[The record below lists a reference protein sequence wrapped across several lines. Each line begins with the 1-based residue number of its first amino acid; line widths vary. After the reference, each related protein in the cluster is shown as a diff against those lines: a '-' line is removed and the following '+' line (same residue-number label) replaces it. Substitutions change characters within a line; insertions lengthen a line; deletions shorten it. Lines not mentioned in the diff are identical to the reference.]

1 MLRCFNCCV
10 LLLLFLF
17 LWGHV
22 AKAQDYGSY
31 PVNKSRVKI
40 CTYGTVSTK
49 AGYGWTDIYGLR
61 IKLNNNSFQDL
72 NLRTGSTCA
81 ESPGYRRKHHRND
94 FKATNYVFLEKEDL
108 NNIIIEWIPGGEGWQ
123 IVGVHSDIISTA
135 SYYKGSGSSQNR
147 RINCNLITDIP
158 PTIKSVTHKS
168 RIDEFITISLNNFTS
183 SGTKMLQI
191 GIKHEGDFVWYD
203 TNNIINSNLIKE
215 FRFKIEEI
223 PSFSGDWIGKEVN
236 FRIKTTY
243 TQDYVTISP
252 NAFVNCPKYY
262 GFPVLLT
269 KGNPISC
276 VNQNI
281 PISIM
286 VQYQDLLNSP
296 TYLTDELN
304 FPIEIRLKDSKDSF
318 RQIFQKTVNSKD
330 WTDFDE
336 IDLDIPRSWYGKE
349 LQIRARKTVKNGVVI
364 YSDPISGVFFLDA
377 PSIQLLEKKEP
388 SCASFDDA
396 SLILGFNELP
406 KGKNLSYLLSI
417 SRYTKKST
425 GQNSILFPANGE
437 EYWFADGFTTDGNIM
452 IDDKTTSLTIDKEFL
467 EKVDDEIRGNFSLQE
482 GLFRFEIRTQ
492 TSSLES
498 LCKSTFY
505 FLVEPP
511 SPLFLSIFPVPIEEG
526 CEFHTKIKGDYGRVI
541 MQARGGKPDVCYK
554 YRIGESDL
562 YHSFS
567 GNKIEID
574 VKNGD
579 AVYLTNENQ
588 CPEVEKIVLFN
599 EPEPLKLS
607 ILSYTSPTCHQENRS
622 EGHLKNNGSIVFS
635 SSGGCEPVS
644 FSLEAL
650 NDGDWVNTDLIPEN
664 NTFSKLSQGIYRII
678 AKDRFGI
685 QQVSNEVLLSPY
697 KISVTLPDRAVIPC
711 YEGSIPLVISDVPEN
726 ATISYH
732 NRSDLLNEFLPFYKN
747 TEFGRGEYSIQVMM
761 NGCFQDLNFTVDAPE
776 SPLSASI
783 VTKDETCSSSDGFVL
798 IDIKGGKKNDFPYYI
813 KVSRE
818 NSSWSDFRIVNDELS
833 LSGIVFNGLSKG
845 RYNIL
850 VRSGY
855 LSFTNT
861 SNCEFEESFF
871 IATNNPLVIDS
882 TIITPVNCFGNS
894 DGKVALIVKGDDKA
908 NPVWVDTDGYF
919 FDDDGITVSGLSSGV
934 YSFLIKDSRGCVA
947 SVESRVNDRTDQ
959 VKLNSTPVVTAA
971 SCGTAI
977 NGAINIQ
984 ASGGVAS
991 KYSYLLSNGNTNSTG
1006 QFANLAP
1013 NSYTVT
1019 VTDGAGCTDVKDI
1032 VVPAN
1037 PNPVSIAV
1045 TDFQHQYCS
1054 GGDKGWIQV
1063 EGKTATGQS
1072 LTFSMAPGGQSLV
1085 NPTGKVRFGN
1095 LTDGLYTITATDNNN
1110 CMASASQSITN
1121 KNLSPNVSQTVLS
1134 PLACSSAQNGRILT
1148 TVTDYPGVDG
1158 GHNFLFSFKDAQ
1170 GKEVVASS
1178 SSPLQREFGN
1188 LSNQTYSLVV
1198 TDQYNC
1204 SHVNNQVTVP
1214 RNPLAVKLADGW
1226 VVTPTSCLKA
1236 RNGTITVSAT
1246 DGVSLPGGGYHF
1258 KLNDGNTTVTQSGVA
1273 ATFKGLGVGEYQ
1285 LTVVDAEGCS
1295 TTPVTIS
1302 VPVRSN
1308 SLSLSNP
1315 MATPTKCFGGDDGSI
1330 AISIENDD
1338 APGVTYTYGL
1348 MRFEG
1353 GAYHET
1359 SGYLFNRL
1367 DGSFSGLTAGKYCIK
1382 VVGDDGCDALFHD
1395 IVVGQPTPVLII
1407 DRQYCCIATHGAK
1420 NGSFAITAQ
1429 EGSKEYLYEW
1439 IKDGKMV
1446 VSSKVGYNNGEGFTF
1461 QATGLEPGHYTFR
1474 LSDVNQCAY
1483 FDQGNSW
1490 YETSVEITQ
1499 PQYPLDMTVTVVQER
1514 CHGSNDGAIN
1524 ISASGGWLC
1533 SDNHHPGC
1541 GNPAHNNCSA
1551 WVESPCGI
1559 QADYL
1564 FSINGGGWQCSPSF
1578 DGLTP
1583 GTYTVKVK
1591 DRAGNEVVREVT
1603 LLQRPQLEI
1612 VQMDTHPAS
1621 CPGYANGRVDATIE
1635 NGVLNG
1641 NQQLQYSIINSNTK
1655 QLVISLWDGRLF
1667 SYGKLPRGDYQL
1679 LVTDFN
1685 GCIIVK
1691 PFSITEPEPMS
1702 IAIQHNYI
1710 KKKGDATGE
1719 IRAMATK
1726 GNGQFRYQWF
1736 RDQGTNPFA
1745 EGGSSGEIALKDLVA
1760 GTYTLYVG
1768 DTARCDYEQTG
1779 EWMKRQVVIE
1789 EPEKALRFTEVNK
1802 QEVSCFGL
1810 SDGQIEI
1817 QPEGGWGGY
1826 AYVIDQDQQQTS
1838 PIFSKLKA
1846 GSYKITVTD
1855 RENSSWDST
1864 IVIAQPDRLTAELLS
1879 TKDIKCFGGNDG
1891 SILLDIKGG
1900 NLGYQ
1905 VSVDQAKW
1913 QDGHAIH
1920 KLTAGVYTMYVKD
1933 RLGCRT
1939 ELKDT
1944 QLEQPGKLVL
1954 ASSAIVESRC
1964 SNNEGAISTS
1974 HSGGVMPYVFQWKK
1988 DTIDNNTVKLID
2000 LPYKTANI
2008 NALYSSK
2015 YSLLVTDAHGC
2026 TAGYSFMLGDIT
2038 DLTIESI
2045 AVKDVSCM
2053 GYSDGEA
2060 KAFVTKGNPDYFY
2073 TWDTKIAT
2081 HQGDL
2086 ASGLAAGSYSLMV
2099 RDVKKCAVTKKFTI
2113 GTPDSLL
2120 CRVVQKDDPL
2130 CEGGAKGS
2138 LLVQAT
2144 GGTPSYHYAWDHGAQ
2159 GAALNGVEPGN
2170 YRLTLTDAH
2179 QCKASFTYPFQYR
2192 RTLKPSLGNDTTI
2205 CHYNSLAVDGGNY
2218 QRFVWSSDNGFA
2230 SQQRN
2235 VSLTQPGVY
2244 CLKVADADN
2253 CLGYDTLAVEVS
2265 RLSIDRIDVRDVSCH
2280 GVGDGEASI
2289 ALSPASPPCTIV
2301 WPDRSSATHWKNL
2314 SGGEYP
2320 VSVFDAFGCIDT
2332 KTFKVV
2338 EPSPLAI
2345 NVDFMRDPLCW
2356 GVPDGIIK
2364 TVGWGGVGNYQYQW
2378 GDGSTKQELSKL
2390 DAGRYTLQIKDG
2402 NLCTTRET
2410 FDLAYSYAINPQL
2423 GSDLTLCRGNSAKL
2437 WPGEFR
2443 TYKWF
2448 HNNDR
2453 ISTDTAVVVGKQG
2466 AYHVEVTDS
2475 RGCLG
2480 RDTLQILM
2488 RDTDLNPQFLSASGV
2503 AAGDT
2508 LIVVEVSQPKPI
2520 KIEWAFSGEH
2530 KIIESGE
2537 YYCKV
2542 VFGQPGS
2549 YAITLNAYSHNC
2561 FGQARRL
2568 VLVTPPSETPGNGS
2582 ENPNGYSNL
2591 LSLKVS
2597 PNPTDGFFEARV
2609 ELTDDAPLNI
2619 YLVSIASGQIMEQ
2632 RKGSGMK
2639 KYSYDFNIAIPGLY
2653 LIVAESKGERRVEKM
2668 IVK

>member
-1 MLRCFNCCV
+1 MKERIALRVQVITLV
-10 LLLLFLF
+10 LLFSVTSNIYSRIGIPGDFFVKVSVTRHTSYYDNGAITFTGKCTPNFMQGLFTLPYGETKVFTHNSSEFPSYWEFTVVRNNGSHETKSSTLDINQIPGPPFGLEGVDFFVDVQAIANITKNQNTSIGCKNGTPISVVVSHYISCAELVSDRCPNLNFQIKNSKNNWSDFTIEPRLYSLGLVENTIVTIPYYALPSGIDWTNEPFSLRLKNPDGSFSDELKDFYF
-17 LWGHV
+17 LTEPKLDISHQLPTCSDSEDGKIIISDQSEYPAPGKMDTLRLRVDLCKLGTTSSTKYPNPVEKIDGVGYYWNDQATVISIGRKEQGVVIDNSTLGENFKLGNGIYMVKAFLGLCPVTKIINLTKPPLVLDIPKLDTIGNSAYHIKKNGGSCTINGTV
-22 AKAQDYGSY
+22 TGAQDGYNVFVKDVNERVVEFALGSGQLPAGTY
-31 PVNKSRVKI
+31 SLWAEDGKGCSSKEIRLDIKEPERVVVDMTSYAPECHPKN
-40 CTYGTVSTK
+40 TDNQYQTK
-49 AGYGWTDIYGLR
+49 
-61 IKLNNNSFQDL
+61 
-72 NLRTGSTCA
+72 GSISLKVTKGGI
-81 ESPGYRRKHHRND
+81 PN
-94 FKATNYVFLEKEDL
+94 FKATLSGNTLQSPLVKNNFPHNQEQSFSDLSPGTYKLEVTDQGDEIVFLQDNITIEQKELILTATTADAVCF
-108 NNIIIEWIPGGEGWQ
+108 GE
-123 IVGVHSDIISTA
+123 
-135 SYYKGSGSSQNR
+135 KGS
-147 RINCNLITDIP
+147 ITL
-158 PTIKSVTHKS
+158 SA
-168 RIDEFITISLNNFTS
+168 NFDSKPLTY
-183 SGTKMLQI
+183 
-191 GIKHEGDFVWYD
+191 F
-203 TNNIINSNLIKE
+203 INSNVTQPNKVELVKGIYTCRVEDANGCKHEIKDLLIGQPEKLVVAVE
-215 FRFKIEEI
+215 AKRKPTCALYDGEL
-223 PSFSGDWIGKEVN
+223 EVTVTGGLPLVYDYSVTLN
-236 FRIKTTY
+236 KNDDPDFVTQNTTIAKGATNRTLVFTGLAQGSY
-243 TQDYVTISP
+243 TAEVVYNNTCQASSEKFNLEAANPLSVSVHELVS
-252 NAFVNCPKYY
+252 VNCPNN
-262 GFPVLLT
+262 GDGLIVL
-269 KGNPISC
+269 
-276 VNQNI
+276 
-281 PISIM
+281 SITGRSA
-286 VQYQDLLNSP
+286 SP
-296 TYLTDELN
+296 TIR
-304 FPIEIRLKDSKDSF
+304 IEGGGY
-318 RQIFQKTVNSKD
+318 T
-330 WTDFDE
+330 
-336 IDLDIPRSWYGKE
+336 
-349 LQIRARKTVKNGVVI
+349 
-364 YSDPISGVFFLDA
+364 
-377 PSIQLLEKKEP
+377 
-388 SCASFDDA
+388 
-396 SLILGFNELP
+396 
-406 KGKNLSYLLSI
+406 LSH
-417 SRYTKKST
+417 
-425 GQNSILFPANGE
+425 A
-437 EYWFADGFTTDGNIM
+437 
-452 IDDKTTSLTIDKEFL
+452 
-467 EKVDDEIRGNFSLQE
+467 
-482 GLFRFEIRTQ
+482 
-492 TSSLES
+492 
-498 LCKSTFY
+498 
-505 FLVEPP
+505 
-511 SPLFLSIFPVPIEEG
+511 
-526 CEFHTKIKGDYGRVI
+526 
-541 MQARGGKPDVCYK
+541 GG
-554 YRIGESDL
+554 DL
-562 YHSFS
+562 YHIPHLNAGVYHFT
-567 GNKIEID
+567 IID
-574 VKNGD
+574 ERTCV
-579 AVYLTNENQ
+579 V
-588 CPEVEKIVLFN
+588 
-599 EPEPLKLS
+599 S
-607 ILSYTSPTCHQENRS
+607 IN
-622 EGHLKNNGSIVFS
+622 
-635 SSGGCEPVS
+635 
-644 FSLEAL
+644 
-650 NDGDWVNTDLIPEN
+650 
-664 NTFSKLSQGIYRII
+664 
-678 AKDRFGI
+678 
-685 QQVSNEVLLSPY
+685 
-697 KISVTLPDRAVIPC
+697 SVTLQDRA
-711 YEGSIPLVISDVPEN
+711 
-726 ATISYH
+726 
-732 NRSDLLNEFLPFYKN
+732 
-747 TEFGRGEYSIQVMM
+747 
-761 NGCFQDLNFTVDAPE
+761 
-776 SPLSASI
+776 
-783 VTKDETCSSSDGFVL
+783 
-798 IDIKGGKKNDFPYYI
+798 
-813 KVSRE
+813 
-818 NSSWSDFRIVNDELS
+818 
-833 LSGIVFNGLSKG
+833 
-845 RYNIL
+845 
-850 VRSGY
+850 
-855 LSFTNT
+855 
-861 SNCEFEESFF
+861 
-871 IATNNPLVIDS
+871 
-882 TIITPVNCFGNS
+882 
-894 DGKVALIVKGDDKA
+894 
-908 NPVWVDTDGYF
+908 
-919 FDDDGITVSGLSSGV
+919 
-934 YSFLIKDSRGCVA
+934 
-947 SVESRVNDRTDQ
+947 DQ

-977 NGAINIQ
+977 NGEINIQ
-984 ASGGVAS
+984 ASGGLAS

-1006 QFANLAP
+1006 QFDNLAP
-1013 NSYTVT
+1013 ISYTVT

-1054 GGDKGWIQV
+1054 GGDKGWILV

-1085 NPTGKVRFGN
+1085 SPTGKVRFGN

-1134 PLACSSAQNGRILT
+1134 PLACRSAQNGKILT

-1158 GHNFLFSFKDAQ
+1158 GHNFLFSLKDAQ

-1214 RNPLAVKLADGW
+1214 RNPLEVKLADGW

-1258 KLNDGNTTVTQSGVA
+1258 HLNDGNTTVTQSGIA
-1273 ATFKGLGVGEYQ
+1273 ATFKGLGAGEYQ

-1308 SLSLSNP
+1308 SLSLRNP

-1395 IVVGQPTPVLII
+1395 IVVGQPTPVLIT

-1439 IKDGKMV
+1439 VKDGEMV

-1461 QATGLEPGHYTFR
+1461 QATGLEPGYYTFR

-1524 ISASGGWLC
+1524 IRASGGWLC

-1541 GNPAHNNCSA
+1541 GNPAHNNCSE

-1810 SDGQIEI
+1810 SDGQIELL
-1817 QPEGGWGGY
+1817 PEGGWGGY

-1879 TKDIKCFGGNDG
+1879 TKDINCFGGNDG

-1920 KLTAGVYTMYVKD
+1920 NLTAGVYTMYVKD

-2099 RDVKKCAVTKKFTI
+2099 RDVKNCAVTKGFTI

-2130 CEGGAKGS
+2130 CEGGAQGS
-2138 LLVQAT
+2138 LLVQAK
-2144 GGTPSYHYAWDHGAQ
+2144 GGTQSYHYAWDHGAQ

-2253 CLGYDTLAVEVS
+2253 CLGYDTLALEVS

-2530 KIIESGE
+2530 KIVESGE